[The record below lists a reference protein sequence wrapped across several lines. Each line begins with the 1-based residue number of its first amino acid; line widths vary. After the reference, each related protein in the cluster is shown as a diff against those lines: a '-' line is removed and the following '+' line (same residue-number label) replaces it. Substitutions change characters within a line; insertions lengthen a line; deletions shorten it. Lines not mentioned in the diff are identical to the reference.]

1 MFGTRQKH
9 RNKLKYK
16 WTFSTR
22 VISFSFLILQTLT
35 NVLRDPTHVMKL
47 QTAPIL
53 MVHLNANAKRMAFL
67 GMGKHA
73 QVFL

>member
-1 MFGTRQKH
+1 M
-9 RNKLKYK
+9 
-16 WTFSTR
+16 
-22 VISFSFLILQTLT
+22 

-47 QTAPIL
+47 QTVQIL

-73 QVFL
+73 QVHLYEVFKCLNLFSDWNFNKIHAPKMNYLY